1 MSASDSS
8 GKSDTAPKK
17 GGFAGTA
24 ISIVATSAIAAGVAW
39 FSADMLASPPAAGDK
54 AQHTSAKGGEYAKAE
69 DKEKGG
75 HEEEAGGAF
84 VRMEPVVS
92 SMYGAEE
99 VWMRLELGL
108 IMREGERAPGAA
120 MLAEIRDGLIG
131 MLRNTRLT
139 EIEGPSGFLHFRE
152 DVHDQVR
159 IRTAGKVKDVTILS
173 LVVE

>member
-1 MSASDSS
+1 MSARDSS
-8 GKSDTAPKK
+8 GKADAAPKK

-39 FSADMLASPPAAGDK
+39 FSADLLASPPAGNDK
-54 AQHTSAKGGEYAKAE
+54 AQHAGAKGDDHAKA
-69 DKEKGG
+69 DDKGG
-75 HEEEAGGAF
+75 DDKRGASGSF

-108 IMREGERAPGAA
+108 IMREGERTPGAG

-152 DVHDQVR
+152 DVHDLVR
-159 IRTAGKVKDVTILS
+159 IRTAGKVKNVTILS